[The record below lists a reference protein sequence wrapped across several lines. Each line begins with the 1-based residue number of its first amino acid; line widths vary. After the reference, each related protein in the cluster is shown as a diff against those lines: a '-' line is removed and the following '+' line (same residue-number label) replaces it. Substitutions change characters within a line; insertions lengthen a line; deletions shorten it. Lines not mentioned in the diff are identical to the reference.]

1 MKEKKNERKSIK
13 LAFSW
18 LHISIINIAIW
29 SNEIHKM
36 QEV

>member
-1 MKEKKNERKSIK
+1 MKEKNERKSRK
-13 LAFSW
+13 LAFPW
-18 LHISIINIAIW
+18 LHILVINIAIW